1 MGSQRVKMQRQDILG
16 GWEGGGK
23 IGRELPVS
31 QYELEPETER
41 ETQRGKDKGRETER
55 PELPAFNSYLHANAS

>member
-1 MGSQRVKMQRQDILG
+1 MVRMQRQDILG
-16 GWEGGGK
+16 GLAGGRGRK
-23 IGRELPVS
+23 IGPELPVS

-41 ETQRGKDKGRETER
+41 ETERGKDKGRETER